1 MQAIT
6 VISILDNLRGAGITA
21 VPTDDGRITLQSAKP
36 IDRGLLQ
43 LVRENKPALLE
54 YLRQQAANDPG
65 QPDLDLPGTG
75 SDRYAWPHSEAM
87 NSAEIETFTA
97 RLCLFASRGLQVDW
111 ADSFADRLTR
121 RDREGDSRSTCLE
134 CRHLAGRTCAA
145 WRQAGVG
152 GAQLPAE
159 LIAKLQRCPG
169 FEAAPLT
176 QEPQP

>member
-1 MQAIT
+1 MQ
-6 VISILDNLRGAGITA
+6 ITA
-21 VPTDDGRITLQSAKP
+21 VVNAIAAAGVTLTETPPGTIQARPVSALTGELAYL
-36 IDRGLLQ
+36 IRT
-43 LVRENKPALLE
+43 NKPALLD
-54 YLRQQAANDPG
+54 YLRAANDPG
-65 QPDLDLPGTG
+65 QPEPDLPGAG

-87 NSAEIETFTA
+87 NSGEIETFTA

-121 RDREGDSRSTCLE
+121 RDREGDSRRTCLE